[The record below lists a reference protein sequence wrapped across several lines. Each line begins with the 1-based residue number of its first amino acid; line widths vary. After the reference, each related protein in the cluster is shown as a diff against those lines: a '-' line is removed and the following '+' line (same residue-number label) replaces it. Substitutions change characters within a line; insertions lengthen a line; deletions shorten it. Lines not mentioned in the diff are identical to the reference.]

1 MKRGDIYL
9 TDFNPAKGGEIG
21 KLRPAILLSHE
32 EDAKALETVMVI
44 PLSSVL
50 EEDAAPYRL
59 RIPARQKLKK
69 ESDACIYEIRA
80 LSKSR
85 LKERLGSVTAEEYA
99 LLKSCL
105 FKML

>member
-1 MKRGDIYL
+1 MTRGDIYL

-32 EDAKALETVMVI
+32 EDARMLETVMVI
-44 PLSSVL
+44 PLSTVL
-50 EEDAAPYRL
+50 EDNATPYRL

-80 LSKSR
+80 LSKGR
-85 LKERLGSVTAEEYA
+85 LKERLGNVTAEEYA

-105 FKML
+105 FKIL